1 MGAKKSK
8 GEDAYVR
15 RLREELA
22 KVYKAKHPRAQ
33 VDVIR
38 TYPELVR
45 IRILDPDF
53 ARKDR
58 SDRHNMAWEAI
69 LTLPEEWWDQLS
81 MVLTFTPREAKTSLK
96 NQLEFEEF
104 TPLW

>member
-1 MGAKKSK
+1 MGVKKRQR
-8 GEDAYVR
+8 EDAYVR

-33 VDVIR
+33 IDVKR
-38 TYPELVR
+38 TYPLCVR
-45 IRILDPDF
+45 VRILDPDF

-58 SDRHNMAWEAI
+58 VDRDDMAWEAI
-69 LTLPEEWWDQLS
+69 HALPEEWWNQLD
-81 MVLTFTPREAKTSLK
+81 MVLTFTPREAKTSLM
-96 NQLEFEEF
+96 NRFEFEEF